1 MNQFY
6 MFLVD
11 KVHFTL
17 GVDVGDRGGAA
28 SAAETFDVVLC
39 LCACRPCS
47 RAARLFTSKTTRI

>member
-1 MNQFY
+1 

-28 SAAETFDVVLC
+28 SAAETFDVVL
-39 LCACRPCS
+39 
-47 RAARLFTSKTTRI
+47 